1 MAVGIFPEDSALAPQ
16 PGQPHPGQVR
26 GDGGGA
32 GDQETNC
39 ISFSLTEPAQSVETG
54 GTYELMQF
62 QMKAGKNEVN
72 FL

>member
-26 GDGGGA
+26 GTEEE
-32 GDQETNC
+32 QETNC